1 MPGEAQQAAAVDRA
15 LSMKSRTFSEESDA
29 NRLGSETDSVLD
41 NDTQVQ
47 IIRLRGQIER
57 TRILINEQLRLRNMQ
72 PLEPGQ
78 TTLPAPSKRTSI
90 ISAITSAVGSAISTV
105 TGVTSTPG
113 TVNGSAPSSL
123 SKEQEIKQLQE
134 ELNRTRKEI
143 TGIPQTPTL
152 FTLPSAR
159 SKSFLGGQGYRIPHK
174 KTRTVIMRLYHRE
187 KVIRVGLDC
196 FAQEHQVSERR

>member
-1 MPGEAQQAAAVDRA
+1 
-15 LSMKSRTFSEESDA
+15 
-29 NRLGSETDSVLD
+29 
-41 NDTQVQ
+41 
-47 IIRLRGQIER
+47 
-57 TRILINEQLRLRNMQ
+57 LINEQLRLRNMQ

-78 TTLPAPSKRTSI
+78 TTLPVPSKRTSI

-152 FTLPSAR
+152 FTLPSAQKQEFPGVDKVIEYQHKKTENSDNASISSGKSSKSGFGLFR
-159 SKSFLGGQGYRIPHK
+159 SKSTKSLKEGDIASSKTVKTVRERK
-174 KTRTVIMRLYHRE
+174 KSI
-187 KVIRVGLDC
+187 
-196 FAQEHQVSERR
+196 VSKPPWAA